1 MDQTQLELDLQA
13 AEEKCV
19 VRPSKKS
26 AEIVSLVGARN
37 AKKRRETAKLY
48 EAILESVEHIA
59 SPDKQYK

>member
-13 AEEKCV
+13 AEEKCTV
-19 VRPSKKS
+19 NPSNQS
-26 AEIVSLVGARN
+26 AKIVSLVHVRHE
-37 AKKRRETAKLY
+37 KKKRETAKLY